1 MSTAVRESQPAGA
14 ADADAAEARPAA
26 DPAVEAPAVDAP
38 AVTARVTD
46 QIRDAI
52 VRGEYAPNQ
61 RLIEADLS
69 ATFAASRATVRTAL
83 LELASEGLVERL
95 PNRGS
100 RVRAISL
107 DEAIEII
114 EVRMGVE
121 GLCAA
126 KTAEHLTDAEA
137 AEFEGLR
144 EEMFA
149 AVADGDLVEYSRLH
163 QRLDLR
169 IRELSRHATASDVL
183 ARLHAQ
189 SVRHQFKLS
198 SRPQRAKVSVLQHAA
213 IIDAIVARDADAAER
228 AVHEHLHSVVDA
240 LREIA

>member
-1 MSTAVRESQPAGA
+1 MSIALRDPSQEPGSPGAAEA
-14 ADADAAEARPAA
+14 ADAGDA
-26 DPAVEAPAVDAP
+26 
-38 AVTARVTD
+38 AVTADPRVTD
-46 QIRDAI
+46 LIRDAI

-69 ATFAASRATVRTAL
+69 STFSASRATVRTAL

-107 DEAIEII
+107 DEAIEIL

-126 KTAEHLTDAEA
+126 KTAMNLSDEDAA
-137 AEFEGLR
+137 ALERLR
-144 EEMFA
+144 DEMLES
-149 AVADGDLVEYSRLH
+149 VAEGDLVEYSRLN
-163 QRLDLR
+163 QYLDVR

-183 ARLHAQ
+183 GRLHAQ

-198 SRPQRAKVSVLQHAA
+198 SRPQRAKVSVHQHAA
-213 IIDAIVARDADAAER
+213 IIDAIVARDPEAAEQ
-228 AVHEHLHSVVDA
+228 AVRSHLLSVIDA
-240 LREIA
+240 LRQLA